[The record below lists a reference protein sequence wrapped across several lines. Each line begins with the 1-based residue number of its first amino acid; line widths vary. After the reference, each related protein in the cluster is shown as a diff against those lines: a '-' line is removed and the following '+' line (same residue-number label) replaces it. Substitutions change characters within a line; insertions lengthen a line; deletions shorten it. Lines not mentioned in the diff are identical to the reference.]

1 MKKTNVLWFF
11 MDLVFLVIFNT
22 IFFVVGGNEH
32 SASVWISYAF
42 IHFAYIMIL
51 ATPLLIRKS
60 SSSEIFGFSL
70 YSISSVYFFLEFV
83 VGLVFIFIGSE
94 SYKAALLT
102 QIVIAGIYAIL
113 LLANMIA
120 NEHTADN
127 IERHEEEIIFIKECS
142 SRVKLLLG
150 KLSDKKVNKEL
161 ENLYDLLHSS
171 PAKSINSV
179 KNIEIDVSNRID
191 ELEVLIRMKDAEN
204 VIDICKN
211 IISLVEERNS
221 ILKSS
226 H

>member
-1 MKKTNVLWFF
+1 MKKNILWILL
-11 MDLVFLVIFNT
+11 DLVFLIIFNT
-22 IFFVVGGNEH
+22 IFFVAGGNEH
-32 SASVWISYAF
+32 PASVWISYAF
-42 IHFAYIMIL
+42 IHFSYIMIL

-60 SSSEIFGFSL
+60 SNSAIFGFSL

-94 SYKAALLT
+94 SYKSALLT
-102 QIVIAGIYAIL
+102 QIIIAGIYAIL

-120 NEHTADN
+120 NEQTADN
-127 IERHEEEIIFIKECS
+127 IERHEEEIIFIKESS

-161 ENLYDLLHSS
+161 EKLYDLLHSS

-179 KNIEIDVSNRID
+179 KNIEIDVSNRIG
-191 ELEVLIRMKDAEN
+191 ELEGLIRAEDTAN
-204 VIDICKN
+204 SIDICKN

>member
-1 MKKTNVLWFF
+1 MKKNILWILL
-11 MDLVFLVIFNT
+11 DLVFLIIFNT
-22 IFFVVGGNEH
+22 IFFVAGGSEH
-32 SASVWISYAF
+32 PSSVWISYAF
-42 IHFAYIMIL
+42 IHFSYIMIL
-51 ATPLLIRKS
+51 VTPLLIRKS
-60 SSSEIFGFSL
+60 SSSVIFGFSL

-94 SYKAALLT
+94 SYKSALLT
-102 QIVIAGIYAIL
+102 QIIIAGIYAIL

-127 IERHEEEIIFIKECS
+127 IERHEEEIIFIKESS
-142 SRVKLLLG
+142 SRIKLLLG

-161 ENLYDLLHSS
+161 EKLYDLLHSS

-204 VIDICKN
+204 AIDICKN

>member
-1 MKKTNVLWFF
+1 MKKNILWILL
-11 MDLVFLVIFNT
+11 DLVFLIIFNT
-22 IFFVVGGNEH
+22 IFFVAGGSEH
-32 SASVWISYAF
+32 PASVWISYAF
-42 IHFAYIMIL
+42 IHFSYIMIL

-60 SSSEIFGFSL
+60 SSSAIFGFSL

-83 VGLVFIFIGSE
+83 VGLVFIFMGSE

-102 QIVIAGIYAIL
+102 QIIIAGIYAIL

-127 IERHEEEIIFIKECS
+127 IERHEEEITFIKESS

-161 ENLYDLLHSS
+161 EQLYYLLHSS
-171 PAKSINSV
+171 PAKSINAV
-179 KNIEIDVSNRID
+179 KNIEIDVSNRIG
-191 ELEVLIRMKDAEN
+191 ELEGLIRAEDTAN
-204 VIDICKN
+204 SIDICKN
-211 IISLVEERNS
+211 IIALVEARNS

>member
-1 MKKTNVLWFF
+1 MLL
-11 MDLVFLVIFNT
+11 DLVFLIIFNT
-22 IFFVVGGNEH
+22 IFFVAGGNEH
-32 SASVWISYAF
+32 PASVWISYAF
-42 IHFAYIMIL
+42 IHFSYIMIL

-60 SSSEIFGFSL
+60 SASAIFGFSL

-94 SYKAALLT
+94 SYKTALLT
-102 QIVIAGIYAIL
+102 QIIIAGIYAIL

-127 IERHEEEIIFIKECS
+127 IERHEEEIIFIKESS

-150 KLSDKKVNKEL
+150 KLSDKKLNKEL
-161 ENLYDLLHSS
+161 EKLYDLLHSS

-179 KNIEIDVSNRID
+179 KNIEIDVTNRIC
-191 ELEVLIRMKDAEN
+191 ELESLIRIKDNTNA
-204 VIDICKN
+204 IDVCED
-211 IISLVEERNS
+211 IIALIEERNS

>member
-1 MKKTNVLWFF
+1 MKKNILWILL
-11 MDLVFLVIFNT
+11 DLVFLIIFNT
-22 IFFVVGGNEH
+22 IFFVAGGNEH
-32 SASVWISYAF
+32 PASVWISYAF
-42 IHFAYIMIL
+42 IHFSYIMIL

-60 SSSEIFGFSL
+60 SSSAIFGFSL

-83 VGLVFIFIGSE
+83 VGLVFIFISSE

-102 QIVIAGIYAIL
+102 QIIIAGIYAIL

-120 NEHTADN
+120 NEHTANN
-127 IERHEEEIIFIKECS
+127 IERHEEEILFIKEIS

-161 ENLYDLLHSS
+161 EKLYDLLRSS

-191 ELEVLIRMKDAEN
+191 ELEVFIRMKDVEN
-204 VIDICKN
+204 TIDICKN
-211 IISLVEERNS
+211 IIALIEKRNS